1 MNRQILFLLCLLLTL
16 VGCSLDV
23 KFSKYAPITSDGWDI
38 NDTVSFRTDTLR
50 EGGRYG
56 FTCGVRTRRAYPY
69 QELVMM
75 VERKVFRDTLL
86 VLHKRE
92 KITCPIT
99 KPNGSVTGEGI
110 ASKMHECELK
120 DFVMN
125 AGDSVEINITHNMSR
140 PIIPGIVDVG
150 ITMEKR

>member
-1 MNRQILFLLCLLLTL
+1 MTKQLLFLLCLSLA
-16 VGCSLDV
+16 VSSCSLDV
-23 KFSKYAPITSDGWDI
+23 KFSRYEPIPSDGWDI
-38 NDTVSFRTDTLR
+38 EDTVKFSTDTLR

-75 VERKVFRDTLL
+75 VERKVYRDTLL

-92 KITCPIT
+92 KITCPIV
-99 KPNGSVTGEGI
+99 KPNGSATGEGI
-110 ASKMHECELK
+110 ASKIHECELR
-120 DFVMN
+120 DFIMN
-125 AGDSVEINITHNMSR
+125 AGDSVEINVTHNMSR
-140 PIIPGIVDVG
+140 QLIPGIVDVG